1 MKTEFPNPNEAV
13 TGPSTSKKIKNA
25 LVQTVT
31 QEGLERTVTRKKIAT
46 RIKQLR
52 IENNLAQADIC
63 RKFII
68 PNTSYSRWEDA
79 RTDVPSEV
87 LLLLADYYN
96 VSLDFIFGRTDNPR
110 GLHTPQESED
120 TMKEIRETMD
130 KLTAKIEELNAKV
143 K

>member
-1 MKTEFPNPNEAV
+1 MKTEFPHPNEAV
-13 TGPSTSKKIKNA
+13 TGPSTTRKLSNA
-25 LVQTVT
+25 LSQTVK
-31 QEGLERTVTRKKIAT
+31 QEAPERTVTRKKIAS

-52 IENNLAQADIC
+52 VENNLAQADIC
-63 RKFII
+63 RKFLI

-87 LLLLADYYN
+87 LLLLAEYYD

-110 GLHTPQESED
+110 GLHTPQESKN

-130 KLTAKIEELNAKV
+130 KLAAKIEELNAKV